1 MTQVVQEE
9 EEMRRVKE
17 ETKMENNNEED
28 EEDNVYQEDNNENE
42 DNYDNEDDRSGGDGD
57 EPEEDESQDSTM
69 MELKMEGFVK
79 EEAFDT
85 PEKKVGR
92 FEYACRTCG
101 HKAGAKRALRHHMR
115 TVHPSLLKVFF
126 QNKRNISSLLQENLQ

>member
-1 MTQVVQEE
+1 MAAKEVDMSLMTQVVGE

-17 ETKMENNNEED
+17 ETKMEHNNED
-28 EEDNVYQEDNNENE
+28 EEDNVYQEDNYENE
-42 DNYDNEDDRSGGDGD
+42 DNYDNEEDGSGGDGD

-85 PEKKVGR
+85 PEKKVSLCLL
-92 FEYACRTCG
+92 F
-101 HKAGAKRALRHHMR
+101 HKSHIKAYYVIDM
-115 TVHPSLLKVFF
+115 
-126 QNKRNISSLLQENLQ
+126 

>member
-1 MTQVVQEE
+1 MAAKEVDMSLMSQVMRE

-17 ETKMENNNEED
+17 ETKMEHNNEE

-42 DNYDNEDDRSGGDGD
+42 DNYDNEEDGSGGDGD
-57 EPEEDESQDSTM
+57 EDESQDSTM

-85 PEKKVGR
+85 PEKKVSLC
-92 FEYACRTCG
+92 FLFYKSLI
-101 HKAGAKRALRHHMR
+101 KAYNVIAM
-115 TVHPSLLKVFF
+115 
-126 QNKRNISSLLQENLQ
+126 

>member
-1 MTQVVQEE
+1 MSQVVRE

-17 ETKMENNNEED
+17 ETKMEHNNED
-28 EEDNVYQEDNNENE
+28 EEDNVYQEDNYENE
-42 DNYDNEDDRSGGDGD
+42 DNYDNEEDGSGGDGD

-85 PEKKVGR
+85 PEKKVSLYLL
-92 FEYACRTCG
+92 FYKS
-101 HKAGAKRALRHHMR
+101 HIKAYNAIEM
-115 TVHPSLLKVFF
+115 
-126 QNKRNISSLLQENLQ
+126 

>member
-1 MTQVVQEE
+1 MAAKEVDMSLMTQVVRE

-17 ETKMENNNEED
+17 ETKMENNNED
-28 EEDNVYQEDNNENE
+28 EEDNVYQEDN
-42 DNYDNEDDRSGGDGD
+42 YDNDDDGSGGDGD

-85 PEKKVGR
+85 PEKKV
-92 FEYACRTCG
+92 
-101 HKAGAKRALRHHMR
+101 
-115 TVHPSLLKVFF
+115 SLLYALVV
-126 QNKRNISSLLQENLQ
+126 LQESYKSL

>member
-1 MTQVVQEE
+1 MIVVKPSEENTKMAAKEVDMSLMSQVMRE

-28 EEDNVYQEDNNENE
+28 EDNVYQEDNNENAN
-42 DNYDNEDDRSGGDGD
+42 NYDNEDDGSGGDCH

-85 PEKKVGR
+85 PEKKVSL
-92 FEYACRTCG
+92 FILTCCFT
-101 HKAGAKRALRHHMR
+101 R
-115 TVHPSLLKVFF
+115 V
-126 QNKRNISSLLQENLQ
+126 I